1 MPEGPLRAARTH
13 HQADRGARDH
23 ALSLGASG
31 RGEVSGVA
39 ALAVKQGKERR
50 FHWRSAAGDRG
61 VNSEDGP
68 TSPTHVA
75 APLGF
80 LSQLFGCPVMHV
92 GRAVPYFR
100 TIDRR

>member
-1 MPEGPLRAARTH
+1 M
-13 HQADRGARDH
+13 
-23 ALSLGASG
+23 
-31 RGEVSGVA
+31 
-39 ALAVKQGKERR
+39 
-50 FHWRSAAGDRG
+50 
-61 VNSEDGP
+61 
-68 TSPTHVA
+68 SPTHVA